1 MAAKS
6 HESKSKRRKFT
17 VPSLNTI
24 RDEQDHGEASKKV
37 LLFGLQKKDETTL
50 HGETNKALDSSY
62 ARSEM
67 GHSEEDGVQRNTL
80 LSRKLSQRAGIVQ
93 PNQLASA
100 VGGRGQVPTPVP
112 TQGRSTEP
120 PADVDPPSAN
130 TEVEAASLQVVGE
143 VVPAGSR
150 PKAGSSVA
158 GTVVNR
164 KPHAIVVNPVQRANS
179 VMKYIVNVP
188 WEMDDIVPD
197 FILGRTTCAFFLRC
211 VRMEC
216 VCVCVC
222 VCVWVCGCGC
232 VGVCG
237 CGCVYVGVR
246 ERE

>member
-17 VPSLNTI
+17 VPSLSTI
-24 RDEQDHGEASKKV
+24 RDEQEHGEVSKKV
-37 LLFGLQKKDETTL
+37 VLFGQKKKDQTTL
-50 HGETNKALDSSY
+50 HGKTNKALDSSY
-62 ARSEM
+62 VRSET
-67 GHSEEDGVQRNTL
+67 GNSEEDGVQRNTL

-100 VGGRGQVPTPVP
+100 VGGRGQGA

-120 PADVDPPSAN
+120 PADVDPPSAD
-130 TEVEAASLQVVGE
+130 TEGEAASLQVVGE

-150 PKAGSSVA
+150 SKAGSSVA
-158 GTVVNR
+158 GTAVNR

-197 FILGRTTCAFFLRC
+197 FIVGRTTCAFFLRC
-211 VRMEC
+211 V
-216 VCVCVC
+216 
-222 VCVWVCGCGC
+222 
-232 VGVCG
+232 
-237 CGCVYVGVR
+237 
-246 ERE
+246 